1 MTNRITKLA
10 ATGLALAAVAP
21 AAVPAAIHNPQSDA
35 AMRKAIRG
43 YAKDGVKG
51 KTLKLTKLKVDC
63 VQATKISSTRPCSGT
78 FSLTLA
84 GKTANYKLNK
94 KSNTFRNSPG
104 SIIANLNATA
114 TKKAAGLPSKVKWG
128 SILQ

>member
-1 MTNRITKLA
+1 MINRITTLV
-10 ATGLALAAVAP
+10 TIGLAVAVVTP
-21 AAVPAAIHNPQSDA
+21 TAVSAAIQNPQSDA

-43 YAKDGVKG
+43 YAKDRFED
-51 KTLKLTKLKVDC
+51 KTLKLTKMKVDC
-63 VQATKISSTRPCSGT
+63 TQAVKIGSTRPCSGT

-84 GKTANYKLNK
+84 GKTARYKLTD

-114 TKKAAGLPSKVKWG
+114 TKKAAGLPLTVKWG
-128 SILQ
+128 TILQ